1 MPRLGSLSIALAGF
15 LCAAFG
21 TAVAQTAPYTNLGLA
36 QMTSTALAN
45 ELRSKHDAQAARNE
59 LAAGPSA
66 GETPPPEVTESEGEV
81 IGFPKG
87 FTYAFDESISYP
99 WGDTGEARNELPG
112 GFDAQ
117 LTARIEPRTNVFFQY
132 YQIQP
137 QIEGIDYGSAPVYAP
152 GANKPSGY
160 LPLSLLDLGVS
171 SKIDV
176 FVAGFQRL
184 FFVGGAAI
192 NGGHPIIFAPT
203 YAAVKGDIGG
213 GALNTQL
220 QYNNGSVMRVVTR
233 AFEQYAANLV
243 IPISLTPKL
252 YVLYFA
258 TAEALVAPEGF
269 NQSNRVQFEQQ
280 GLIEYNPNPQTT
292 LFINPSKAMT
302 YFPTDRYPVSTGN
315 FVYGFVHR
323 LRKPNKYNWFP
334 LYLQGEVITSN
345 PDNPD
350 FNAYGVARLT
360 VVPNVGIL
368 PTISGNKFTTVQL
381 SIGVGTPPQI
391 VPYP

>member
-1 MPRLGSLSIALAGF
+1 MMPRLGLALAGF
-15 LCAAFG
+15 LCATFG
-21 TAVAQTAPYTNLGLA
+21 TAAAQVAPYTDLGLA
-36 QMTSTALAN
+36 RMTSTALGD
-45 ELRSKHDAQAARNE
+45 ELRSKHDAQAARSE
-59 LAAGPSA
+59 LAASPNGT
-66 GETPPPEVTESEGEV
+66 ETPPPEVTQSEGEV

-87 FTYAFDESISYP
+87 FTYAFDESISYA

-112 GFDAQ
+112 SFDAQ
-117 LTARIEPRTNVFFQY
+117 LTARIEPRTNAFFQY

-213 GALNTQL
+213 GELNTQL
-220 QYNNGSVMRVVTR
+220 QYNNGSVMRVITR

-243 IPISLTPKL
+243 IPLSLTPKL

-258 TAEALVAPEGF
+258 TAERLVAPEGF
-269 NQSNRVQFEQQ
+269 NQSNRTQFEQQ
-280 GLIEYNPNPQTT
+280 GLVEYNPNPQTT
-292 LFINPSKAMT
+292 FYFNPSKAMT

-315 FVYGFVHR
+315 FVYGVVHR

-368 PTISGNKFTTVQL
+368 PTTSGNKFTTVQL
-381 SIGVGTPPQI
+381 SLGVGTPPQI